1 MPKVTQEH
9 ADARRQ
15 QIIDA
20 AYRCFAQKGFH
31 QASMR
36 DICAEAGLSAGAIY
50 TYFKSKED
58 IIEASFAFDYQRS
71 LPLFDNAAKAPD
83 PMAAIDELIDVF
95 IAGLQ
100 SAAELGADRV
110 NIQGWGEALV
120 NPRLMSPLRESIQ
133 GFPKLLARLIRRA
146 QKAGA
151 IDPKIDAEAAGQ
163 LILSTYLGLY
173 LQKAFIPELNV
184 KKYRAVVHALLHGEF
199 AGNS

>member
-9 ADARRQ
+9 AAARRR

-58 IIEASFAFDYQRS
+58 IIEASFAFDHQRS
-71 LPLFDNAAKAPD
+71 LPLFENAAKIAD
-83 PMAAIDELIDVF
+83 PLAAIDTLIDTF
-95 IAGLQ
+95 YAGLQ
-100 SAAELGADRV
+100 DAAALGADRV

-120 NPRLMSPLRESIQ
+120 NPRLMSPLRESIHD
-133 GFPKLLARLIRRA
+133 FPKLLARLIRRA

-151 IDPKIDAEAAGQ
+151 IDPKIDAEAAGEV
-163 LILSTYLGLY
+163 ILSTYLGLY
-173 LQKAFIPELNV
+173 LQKALIPDLNV
-184 KKYRAVVHALLHGEF
+184 KKYRGVVHALLHGTF
-199 AGNS
+199 ARDA

>member
-9 ADARRQ
+9 SDARRQ

-31 QASMR
+31 KASIR

-58 IIEASFAFDYQRS
+58 IVEASFAFDYRRS

-83 PMAAIDELIDVF
+83 SMAAIDGLIDVF
-95 IAGLQ
+95 FAGLQ
-100 SAAELGADRV
+100 SAAEIGADRV

-120 NPRLMSPLRESIQ
+120 NPKLMTPLRETMRD
-133 GFPKLLARLIRRA
+133 FPMMLARLIRRA
-146 QKAGA
+146 QKAGD
-151 IDPKIDAEAAGQ
+151 INPKIDADAVGQ
-163 LILSTYLGLY
+163 VIVSTYLGLY

-184 KKYRAVVHALLHGEF
+184 KKYRAVVHAVLHGEF
-199 AGNS
+199 AKYT

>member
-1 MPKVTQEH
+1 MPKVTQQH
-9 ADARRQ
+9 SDARRR

-20 AYRCFAQKGFH
+20 AYRCFARKGIH

-58 IIEASFAFDYQRS
+58 IIEASFAFDHQRS

-95 IAGLQ
+95 FAGLQ

-120 NPRLMSPLRESIQ
+120 NPKLMTPLRETMRD
-133 GFPKLLARLIRRA
+133 FPKMLARLIRRA
-146 QKAGA
+146 QKAGV

-163 LILSTYLGLY
+163 FILSTYFGLY
-173 LQKAFIPELNV
+173 LQKAFVPDLNV
-184 KKYRAVVHALLHGEF
+184 KKYRAVVHAMLHGEF
-199 AGNS
+199 AKTS

>member
-9 ADARRQ
+9 SDARRQ

-31 QASMR
+31 KASIR

-58 IIEASFAFDYQRS
+58 IVEASFAFDYQRS

-83 PMAAIDELIDVF
+83 SMAAIDGLIDVF
-95 IAGLQ
+95 FAGLQ
-100 SAAELGADRV
+100 SAAEIGADRV

-120 NPRLMSPLRESIQ
+120 NPKLMTPLRETMRD
-133 GFPKLLARLIRRA
+133 FPMMLARLIRRA
-146 QKAGA
+146 QKAGD
-151 IDPKIDAEAAGQ
+151 INPKIDADAVGQ
-163 LILSTYLGLY
+163 VIVSTYLGLY

-184 KKYRAVVHALLHGEF
+184 KKYRAVVHAVLHGEF
-199 AGNS
+199 AKYT